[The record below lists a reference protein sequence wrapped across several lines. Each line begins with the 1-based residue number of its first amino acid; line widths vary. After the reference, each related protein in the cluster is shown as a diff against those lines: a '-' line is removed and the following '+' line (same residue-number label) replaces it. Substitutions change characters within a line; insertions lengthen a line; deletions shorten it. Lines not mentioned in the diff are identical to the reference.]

1 MKIAVVGTGYVGLS
15 NAVLLSQKF
24 KVTAIDIDQ
33 SKVEKI
39 NNRISPIV
47 DKEIESFFQ
56 NNELNL
62 VASLNIEDSKDADFI
77 LIATPTDYDP
87 KTNHFNTSSVDSVL
101 KTVSALNPSATVVI
115 KSTVPVG
122 YTESLKQLGYA
133 NVIFVPEFLRE
144 GKALFD
150 NLYPSRIVIGDLTSR
165 GREFAR
171 VLLQCTPKKD
181 VPVLYANPTEAEAIK
196 LFSNTYLAMRV
207 SFFNELDSYAYAK
220 KLNTQ
225 QIIRGVTL
233 DPRIG
238 THYCNPS
245 FGYGGYCLP
254 KDTKQLLANYDR
266 VPQSLIKAIVD
277 SNDTRKD
284 YIVEMI
290 LNKHPRTVGV
300 YRLIMKSGSDNFRAS
315 SILGIID
322 RLNKKGVKVVIFE
335 PTLKDSVFAGCE
347 VVNNF
352 EELKSKSDLII
363 ANRFDQ
369 KLEQDSELV
378 FSRDVFHNN

>member
-87 KTNHFNTSSVDSVL
+87 KTNHFNTSSVDRVL